1 MNPDEL
7 QKLPLFAG
15 LSSEE
20 SSCLE
25 QGEEIVV
32 AAGELIAKEG
42 DPATFFYVILEGEI
56 RVSKTYGNQKVV
68 MAVHTPG
75 KFFGEVPL
83 LLDMPYFIDG
93 QARTPCRLLRYS
105 KDQFW
110 ALMRMCPSAAK
121 EILRTM
127 AARLRGLEGFS
138 QRRGEGTIAEKMI
151 ERYLDEV

>member
-1 MNPDEL
+1 
-7 QKLPLFAG
+7 
-15 LSSEE
+15 
-20 SSCLE
+20 
-25 QGEEIVV
+25 
-32 AAGELIAKEG
+32 
-42 DPATFFYVILEGEI
+42 
-56 RVSKTYGNQKVV
+56 
-68 MAVHTPG
+68 
-75 KFFGEVPL
+75 
-83 LLDMPYFIDG
+83 MPYFIDG